1 MPISIDLGIV
11 TLILSVLALVISLL
25 GFLDNRSKTRILR
38 EQTEDNRNKTAIM
51 QNQLKLL
58 QEQSESKQDIRNATA
73 ILGEI
78 QERIAKFNVGKYDWG
93 DFGRLAPQKLLE
105 ALHDSG
111 KQSIVWD
118 VRPYS
123 IFGRAVG
130 DNIMSEAKSFDAFR
144 RLFETIAPVSKA
156 DLTIRFLSSPKIEIN
171 TDVEIQEVLVKDYV
185 TDIYSLLVMY
195 EKLKS
200 VETVVDMYDHSL
212 ISDIQKVYFR
222 ITGALYER
230 MNKSYE
236 LEISSKIKA
245 KELPSH
251 LLRFVSLDVWNGC
264 VNELRDAIIPR
275 ISEATRRLRE
285 SV

>member
-1 MPISIDLGIV
+1 MPISVDLGIV
-11 TLILSVLALVISLL
+11 TLILSVLALVVSLL

-38 EQTEDNRNKTAIM
+38 EQTEDNRNKTVIM
-51 QNQLKLL
+51 QDQLKLL
-58 QEQSESKQDIRNATA
+58 QEQSESKQDIRNAIA
-73 ILGEI
+73 ILGEV
-78 QERIAKFNVGKYDWG
+78 QERIAKFNVDKYDWG
-93 DFGRLAPQKLLE
+93 DFGRVAPQKLLE

-123 IFGRAVG
+123 IFGKSVG
-130 DNIMSEAKSFDAFR
+130 GTLFNEAKSVDAFR
-144 RLFETIAPVSKA
+144 RLFETIVPDSKA
-156 DLTIRFLSSPKIEIN
+156 DLTIRFMSSPKIEVN
-171 TDVEIQEVLVKDYV
+171 TDVEIQQVLVKDYV
-185 TDIYSLLVMY
+185 TDIYSLVVMC
-195 EKLKS
+195 ERLKS
-200 VETVVDMYDHSL
+200 VEKVVDLYDHSV

-230 MNKSYE
+230 MAKSYE
-236 LEISSKIKA
+236 LEISSKIKT

-251 LLRFVSLDVWNGC
+251 LLRFVSLDIWNGC
-264 VNELRDAIIPR
+264 VNELRDIIPR